1 MKIPVVF
8 GKDSEL
14 SDLSGT
20 GTLEESRGA
29 ET

>member
-1 MKIPVVF
+1 MNILVVF
-8 GKDSEL
+8 GKDSKL

-20 GTLEESRGA
+20 GTLEESQGA